1 MDLDRLAEV
10 IANTVKGVRP
20 AKPQLRLAEPPKTQL
35 FDAIT
40 REACFRRIRFL
51 RKAYRL
57 ACIVD
62 QHCFNVP
69 AMECLEDAQVS
80 ALLADMERARECLL
94 EGISLD
100 EAGLIRTIEAP
111 VQDKDAR

>member
-1 MDLDRLAEV
+1 MDLEKLAEV
-10 IANTVKGVRP
+10 IANTVKGVKP
-20 AKPQLRLAEPPKTQL
+20 AKPQLRLVELHKPTL

-80 ALLADMERARECLL
+80 ALLTDMERARECLL

-100 EAGLIRTIEAP
+100 EAGLIRTLDAP
-111 VQDKDAR
+111 MQDG